1 MATLFTRQIGRV
13 TDAVYVTGGGGSATG
28 TITLNL
34 VCTYTQ
40 NTTNNTS
47 TVTLQVK
54 AVASNANLYFKVGS
68 WSITGN
74 GPTGSG
80 GESSFAY
87 DSRNF
92 SSKSK
97 TLTHGSSG
105 NTSFSSGAKATL
117 TYYNSVGTTATK
129 SFTLSN
135 VSYSLPTINV
145 YSTLSFDTTT
155 PTMGNNVVMTISKA
169 NVATSGVR
177 IQATYDEITTTIYE
191 GTDSSYTWTVP
202 DLASTVPNSVSK
214 PITISIQSVKGSTY
228 YAAKTYTINAQV
240 PNAAP
245 YIPSVAFDAV
255 TDDLSAFTSFIIGH
269 SKLTV
274 SLKSGTAGS
283 GASIVSYSLEIRDTN
298 ASGTLLY
305 TAQNTTSAATTSFAM
320 TFPISVATAYLKATI
335 TDSRGRTGTITQ
347 TVSAVAYQQPQITL
361 TAERCQSDGTADPM
375 GAYAKVVCSWSITQ
389 ISTDN
394 QISGTI
400 DILKSTNGTSYTT
413 IKQQSVSANTYSGS
427 FNVITALA
435 VSTQGFFY
443 ATISDKLSSVTS
455 VIKTVPK
462 AILPLSLYDN
472 GSNVG
477 AAIGQMSSDEGFHVY
492 LETEHR
498 NHYVTQSISVGNTS
512 NGGFSVL
519 ATFNII
525 GSGGNQPLYLRI
537 SERNTRLPYDI
548 AIRWNTESADPSFA
562 YFYVTSNGASSSGIG
577 GPKFYMY
584 KLAAS
589 TWELI
594 SYNAQSY
601 DVYSITDFQ
610 FAKYTADKISII
622 YPPTGY
628 GAAKQYASLPGT
640 LGTDLFAAE
649 PWNDLN
655 GTINVRYSVDV
666 NTLSKAGVYVVRSGV
681 NAPTGYVNG
690 ILAVLQG
697 ESVYIKQIYFS
708 RTSYA
713 EFHRLSWDGGTS
725 WTAWAQNELVTEQG
739 TSGNWYYRKYAD
751 GKAECWKNV
760 TGSVAITTSYSG
772 GFYRSAAIGAENFP
786 SGLFVA
792 VPTLLATVN
801 NNSGVSIFCSG
812 VQYLTKDRM
821 DGVFNI
827 HVGSGTYSC
836 VNSFHAIGRWY

>member
-1 MATLFTRQIGRV
+1 MATLYTRQIGRV
-13 TDAVYVTGGGGSATG
+13 TDAVYVTGGGGSSTG

-155 PTMGNNVVMTISKA
+155 PTMGNNVVMTIAKA

-177 IQATYDEITTTIYE
+177 IQAIYDEITTTIYE
-191 GTDSSYTWTVP
+191 GTASSYTWTVP

-245 YIPSVAFDAV
+245 YIPSVAFDTV
-255 TDDLSAFTSFIIGH
+255 TDDLGAFTSFIIGH

-305 TAQNTTSAATTSFAM
+305 TAQNTTSAATTSFSM

-335 TDSRGRTGTITQ
+335 TDSRGRTASVTR
-347 TVSAVAYQQPQITL
+347 TVTAVSYQQPQISL

-375 GAYAKVVCSWSITQ
+375 GAYAKVVCNWSIAQ

-394 QISGTI
+394 QVSGTI
-400 DILKSTNGTSYTT
+400 DILKSTNGSSYTT
-413 IKQQSVSANTYSGS
+413 IKQQSVSANIYSGS

-443 ATISDKLSSVTS
+443 VTISDKLSSVTS

-462 AILPLSLYDN
+462 AVLPLSLYDN
-472 GSNVG
+472 GSDVG
-477 AAIGQMSSDEGFHVY
+477 AAIGQMSSDKGFHVY

-498 NHYVTQSISVGNTS
+498 NHFVAPQISAGNTAV
-512 NGGFSVL
+512 GGYTVL
-519 ATFNII
+519 CTFTITGTNM
-525 GSGGNQPLYLRI
+525 NQPVYMKVAG
-537 SERNTRLPYDI
+537 RNRWYPFDI
-548 AIRWNTESADPSFA
+548 AIRWWNEANTDPGAAYLFA
-562 YFYVTSNGASSSGIG
+562 SMRYDLFYLYKVSTSTWQLLIYNQYTYENFAITDVQIG
-577 GPKFYMY
+577 GYNSSKITIDYP
-584 KLAAS
+584 AS
-589 TWELI
+589 T
-594 SYNAQSY
+594 YAAAT
-601 DVYSITDFQ
+601 VY
-610 FAKYTADKISII
+610 
-622 YPPTGY
+622 P
-628 GAAKQYASLPGT
+628 SLPGT
-640 LGTDLFAAE
+640 LGTDLIAASSWSAFDGYAFE
-649 PWNDLN
+649 FTGNLN
-655 GTINVRYSVDV
+655 SATQPGIYNVTGGTAARNFPGTS
-666 NTLSKAGVYVVRSGV
+666 T
-681 NAPTGYVNG
+681 NG
-690 ILAVLQG
+690 ILEVIRQNTNR
-697 ESVYIKQIYFS
+697 IKQIYYDTTTT
-708 RTSYA
+708 RNQYIRATY
-713 EFHRLSWDGGTS
+713 DGGAS
-725 WTAWAQNELVTEQG
+725 WAVWCQYDVITEQG
-739 TSGNWYYRKYAD
+739 TSGNWTYRKYAD

-827 HVGSGTYSC
+827 HVGSGTYNC